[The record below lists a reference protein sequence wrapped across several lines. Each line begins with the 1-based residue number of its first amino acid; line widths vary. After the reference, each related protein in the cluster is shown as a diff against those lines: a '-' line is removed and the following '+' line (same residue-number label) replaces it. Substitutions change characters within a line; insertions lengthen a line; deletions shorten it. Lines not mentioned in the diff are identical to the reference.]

1 LKIMGLSP
9 KRLNIEAAE
18 AAKDLG
24 IELPAAAL
32 TDSTLTGLADQ
43 WVRKTP
49 FFGNK
54 LKKKDAITE
63 EQTRKALGDI
73 YERTGP
79 VRTPEIEAEIANRY
93 NLAASSLP
101 ENAKIKPSN
110 LKKAIDDIKIDTAI
124 LSSDEKN
131 LLQSL

>member
-1 LKIMGLSP
+1 
-9 KRLNIEAAE
+9 
-18 AAKDLG
+18 
-24 IELPAAAL
+24 
-32 TDSTLTGLADQ
+32 
-43 WVRKTP
+43 
-49 FFGNK
+49 
-54 LKKKDAITE
+54 KKDAITE

-131 LLQSL
+131 LLQSLGTIRNEIEPLSKIVSQYGPIKVPLQEYDVSKLIGTKKSL